1 MKYIDMTRKK
11 TANWEGMIG
20 VSSSSLYRTTK
31 KDAESKDKYYSS
43 AIAQIDIEFNGE
55 ESRDMPYF

>member
-1 MKYIDMTRKK
+1 
-11 TANWEGMIG
+11 MIG